1 MTYEQLVEKV
11 KKLTE
16 GMRVSKDIG
25 HIAYQFNVEGEAEG
39 AFYIELDN
47 GKVNVEPY
55 EYYDRN
61 VLIITSAE
69 MIIKVLE
76 GKTNPMEAYANGELR
91 AYGEVEQLKLLPTCS
106 ESKNKRKKK

>member
-11 KKLTE
+11 KKLTKD
-16 GMRVSKDIG
+16 MRVSKEIG
-25 HIAYQFNVEGEAEG
+25 HIAYQFNVQGEAEG

-61 VLIITSAE
+61 VLLIISAE
-69 MIIKVLE
+69 EIVEILE
-76 GKTNPMEAYANGELR
+76 GKVKAMEAYANGDIEV
-91 AYGEVEQLKLLPTCS
+91 YGEVEQLKFLPSCC
-106 ESKNKRKKK
+106 ESKVKGKKK

>member
-16 GMRVSKDIG
+16 EVRVSKEIG

-39 AFYIELDN
+39 AFYIEIDN

-61 VLIITSAE
+61 VLVITSAE
-69 MIIKVLE
+69 IIVKMLE
-76 GKTNPMEAYANGELR
+76 GKVKPMEAYANGELQV
-91 AYGEVEQLKLLPTCS
+91 YGEVEQLKFLPSRC
-106 ESKNKRKKK
+106 ESKKARKKK

>member
-11 KKLTE
+11 KQLTE
-16 GMRVSKDIG
+16 NMRVSKDLG

-47 GKVNVEPY
+47 GKVNVKPY

-61 VLIITSAE
+61 VLIVTSAE

-76 GKTNPMEAYANGELR
+76 GKTKPMEAYANGELQ